1 MHFNTRFSKTY
12 MPSIFMLSCQVAE
25 GQHAGHLS
33 TRFSKTYMPSIF
45 MLSCQVA
52 EGQHADHF
60 PLIIWQTGSATQTNM
75 NANEVIANRYL
86 KEILPMLM

>member
-1 MHFNTRFSKTY
+1 MHFN
-12 MPSIFMLSCQVAE
+12 
-25 GQHAGHLS
+25 